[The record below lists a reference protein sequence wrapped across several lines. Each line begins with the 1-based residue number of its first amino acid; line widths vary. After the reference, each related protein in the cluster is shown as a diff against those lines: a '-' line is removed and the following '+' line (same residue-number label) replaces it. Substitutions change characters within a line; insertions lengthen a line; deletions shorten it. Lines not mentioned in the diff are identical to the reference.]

1 MQGIDPAA
9 TAWLLASTALVLLMT
24 PGLAIFYGGM
34 VRTTGVLNMIM
45 MSFISIPLVTVAW
58 LVLGYSLSFSDGGN
72 LVGNLEHFGM
82 LGISPRTN
90 HGTVPELL
98 FATFEL
104 TFAIITAALISGAIA
119 DRAKFSAWMVFVP
132 IWTIVVYS
140 VIAHWVWA
148 PQGWLNKFGSLDYAG
163 GLVVEIASGSS
174 ALALAIVLGPRIGFK
189 QDAMR
194 PHNLPFVLLGVG
206 LLWFGWFG
214 FNAGSALAVD
224 GTAAAI
230 FLNTLVAGCLGM
242 LGWLTVEQIRDGK
255 PTTFGAASGVVAGL
269 VAITPSCGYVNTLG
283 ALIVGLA
290 AGVVCSFAVGL
301 KFRWNYDDSLDVV
314 GVHFVGG
321 VVGVPLT
328 LLLIWLDPPSGFRSA
343 WWWLTFGPFVV
354 YQIGQMFD
362 DYILTPRIQGKA
374 TDLDTPSILF
384 ASITGGVLAGLLALT
399 LVVWAFR
406 PADLDPETRRWAIE
420 RCTPHPIAAM
430 QAPVRLE
437 RFWDQPWKASVIWCI
452 ILPAV
457 ATESSTSFSVPI
469 SRSISAFEMKPY
481 YVGGGSAHAL
491 RTAFGV
497 EPVIAAHERNHKTKY
512 RGFDKAGH
520 HIFGFQIFKG
530 TFEIRARR
538 KTKIV
543 NRDHVAAEHADNIAG
558 EHEKW
563 QHE

>member
-1 MQGIDPAA
+1 VQGIDPAA

-58 LVLGYSLSFSDGGN
+58 LLFGYTLSFSGGGGF
-72 LVGNLEHFGM
+72 VGDLQHFGL
-82 LGISPRTN
+82 LGLGPRTN

-98 FATFEL
+98 FVAFEL

-132 IWTIVVYS
+132 VWSIVVYA
-140 VIAHWVWA
+140 VIAHWVWN
-148 PQGWLNKFGSLDYAG
+148 PVGWLNKFGALDYAG
-163 GLVVEIASGSS
+163 GLVVEITSGAS

-214 FNAGSALAVD
+214 FNAGSAFTAD

-283 ALIVGLA
+283 ALLVGLA
-290 AGVVCSFAVGL
+290 AGVVCSFAIGL
-301 KFRWNYDDSLDVV
+301 KFKFNYDDSLDVV

-321 VVGVPLT
+321 VVGV
-328 LLLIWLDPPSGFRSA
+328 LLIGL
-343 WWWLTFGPFVV
+343 L
-354 YQIGQMFD
+354 
-362 DYILTPRIQGKA
+362 A
-374 TDLDTPSILF
+374 TDVM
-384 ASITGGVLAGLLALT
+384 TGGVRGLFYGGGLAQLGKQALGM
-399 LVVWAFR
+399 A
-406 PADLDPETRRWAIE
+406 
-420 RCTPHPIAAM
+420 
-430 QAPVRLE
+430 
-437 RFWDQPWKASVIWCI
+437 
-452 ILPAV
+452 AV
-457 ATESSTSFSVPI
+457 ALYAFTASFVLGKIIDTLMGFRVSADEETSGIDFAQHAETAYAEGVHGHVGHRRPTTSLTDLI
-469 SRSISAFEMKPY
+469 SRSRSE
-481 YVGGGSAHAL
+481 
-491 RTAFGV
+491 
-497 EPVIAAHERNHKTKY
+497 
-512 RGFDKAGH
+512 D
-520 HIFGFQIFKG
+520 
-530 TFEIRARR
+530 
-538 KTKIV
+538 
-543 NRDHVAAEHADNIAG
+543 
-558 EHEKW
+558 
-563 QHE
+563 